1 MQNPFVVTGI
11 ADNASFCDRR
21 KEQAELTA
29 HIRNSQNV
37 LLFSHRRYG
46 KTSLILKVFKA
57 LRSVAPVYVDLYGTT
72 SIEGFIKSLIKGAS
86 VIEPKSSRFIKIVRE
101 TISGISIS
109 FGFDPISQAPNIGAS
124 FERHPAAVD
133 IEAVFQ
139 LVKRVARRKKIVIA
153 FDEFQ
158 EVSGYGSPTFEK
170 ELRKVIQHHDN
181 TSYVFAGSQRHMMAQ
196 MFNDAKRAFYQM
208 AISMTLDGIAT
219 EEYIDWIGDLYL
231 KAGKTIDETAIRDI
245 VARCENHPKYVQEFF
260 YTLWPVK
267 KIGLDQINAV
277 ENTIIEKRSVE
288 FMNVWDALSLN
299 QKKALK
305 LIAATGGRQ
314 VLAAENLARY
324 QLKTASQVVAAM
336 KVLEQRELA
345 AKNGEYRI
353 YDPVFCKWLRRFA

>member
-11 ADNASFCDRR
+11 VDNPSFCNRR
-21 KEQAELTA
+21 KEQAELKA
-29 HIRNSQNV
+29 HIRNAQNV

-57 LRSVAPVYVDLYGTT
+57 LRNITPVYVDLYGTT

-109 FGFDPISQAPNIGAS
+109 FGFDPISQTPNIGAS
-124 FERHPAAVD
+124 FERQPAAVD
-133 IEAVFQ
+133 IEAAFQ
-139 LVKRVARRKKIVIA
+139 LVKRAARRKKIVIA

-158 EVSGYGSPTFEK
+158 EVAGYGSPNFEK
-170 ELRKVIQHHDN
+170 ELRKILQHHDHIA
-181 TSYVFAGSQRHMMAQ
+181 YIFAGSQRHMLTQ

-208 AISMTLDGIAT
+208 AISMPLDRIAT
-219 EEYIDWIGDLYL
+219 EDYIDWIGDLYL
-231 KAGKTIDETAIRDI
+231 QAGKAIDETAIRDI

-260 YTLWPVK
+260 YTLWPSK
-267 KIGLDQINAV
+267 KIDTDQINAV
-277 ENTIIEKRSVE
+277 ENAIIEKRSVE
-288 FMNVWDALSLN
+288 FMNVWDSLSLN

-305 LIAATGGRQ
+305 LIAATGGQ
-314 VLAAENLARY
+314 QIFAAESLARY
-324 QLKTASQVVAAM
+324 QLNTASQVVAAM

-345 AKNGEYRI
+345 AKNGVYRVC
-353 YDPVFCKWLRRFA
+353 DPVFRKWVQRFS